1 MYAFGRRFFVLLW
14 AFILSVAVMVGSVR
28 MECFLVVKG
37 VCFFVLLLL
46 PATSEVP
53 LVDVVERSD
62 DVAMLDVAEVGFVED
77 NPVAFGELDTLAC
90 VVMAPGELD
99 ITEETVV

>member
-1 MYAFGRRFFVLLW
+1 MDAFGRRFFVLFW

-28 MECFLVVKG
+28 ME
-37 VCFFVLLLL
+37 LLL
-46 PATSEVP
+46 PATSEFP
-53 LVDVVERSD
+53 LVDVVGRSD
-62 DVAMLDVAEVGFVED
+62 DVAMLDVTEVGYVED

-90 VVMAPGELD
+90 VVVAPGELD

>member
-1 MYAFGRRFFVLLW
+1 MDAFGRRFFVLLW

-28 MECFLVVKG
+28 LECFLVVKG

-46 PATSEVP
+46 PATSEFP
-53 LVDVVERSD
+53 LVDVVGRSD

-99 ITEETVV
+99 ITEEPVV